1 MRSRS
6 ILGATA
12 LSLAT
17 SLVATVAEAQF
28 TYMPAGDLPSGSGQ
42 GLADDTVYA
51 PGMLFPMEEGP
62 AYANSQVYNPGGYL
76 GPPGGQCDA
85 FNYSYPWRDNYC
97 EIRQWTMP
105 LCPSGTGHQ
114 GQDIRAATCEKNVH
128 WIVAGADG
136 TITNVGSYSVYLTA
150 PDGTRYDYLHMG
162 NVQVSVGQD
171 VQRGDRLGMVSNEF
185 GGTATTIHLHFNIR
199 QFVEGLGNIYVP
211 PYPSLVASYQ
221 SLVDAPSQGMLED
234 VSCQGII
241 GWAVDFDDVEAPS
254 PVTLTF
260 ARNGAAET
268 ASVLAD
274 GYRGDLCENIGFC
287 DHGLDVPAPLSL
299 FDGDD
304 WDVSA
309 SAPIEGGEAPLP
321 GGPFILSCE
330 PPALEGLRRPDEV
343 DAWALTAFWD
353 APPVSD
359 AEVDGLDVG
368 DAMPSEP
375 ELWRDGDG
383 NLWIHD
389 APFDVVR
396 PITDA
401 AARAWRLDPSDAI
414 AKDISSERVGA
425 DWLPRPILLE
435 DGDDAY
441 LLDVAQPDVPS
452 REATDPTTTPPESG
466 ATPSEGCGC
475 RTTAP
480 GDSSAWHWLV
490 ALGLGLSWRRRRRTS
505 A

>member
-1 MRSRS
+1 MMRR
-6 ILGATA
+6 LGSTLGVAA
-12 LSLAT
+12 LSSLAAI
-17 SLVATVAEAQF
+17 LVAPSAAAQF
-28 TYMPAGDLPSGSGQ
+28 TYLPAGDLPSGSGQ

-51 PGMLFPMEEGP
+51 PGMRFPMEEGP

-97 EIRQWTMP
+97 EIRQWDMP

-128 WIVAGADG
+128 WIVAATDG

-199 QFVEGLGNIYVP
+199 QFVEGLGNVYVP

-234 VSCQGII
+234 VSCQGIV
-241 GWAVDFDDVEAPS
+241 GWAVDFDDVEAPA
-254 PVTLTF
+254 PVTLSF
-260 ARNGAAET
+260 ARNGVAET

-299 FDGDD
+299 FDGED
-304 WDVSA
+304 WEVSA
-309 SAPIEGGEAPLP
+309 AAPIEGGEAPLP
-321 GGPFILSCE
+321 GGPFVLSCE
-330 PPALEGLRRPDEV
+330 PPELEGIRRPVKADV
-343 DAWALTAFWD
+343 WALAAFWD
-353 APPVSD
+353 APPVTD
-359 AEVDGLDVG
+359 AAIAALDLG
-368 DAMPSEP
+368 ESMPNEP
-375 ELWRDGDG
+375 ELWRGEDGK
-383 NLWIHD
+383 LWIHD

-396 PITDA
+396 PITEE
-401 AARAWRLDPSDAI
+401 AARAWRLDPEA
-414 AKDISSERVGA
+414 ATTKDVTSERVGA
-425 DWLPRPILLE
+425 DWLPRPVLLE
-435 DGDDAY
+435 DGDEAY
-441 LLDVAQPDVPS
+441 LLDVDQPDVPS
-452 REATDPTTTPPESG
+452 RHANDPTTTPPESG
-466 ATPSEGCGC
+466 ATADEGCGC

-480 GDSSAWHWLV
+480 TGSTRGLWL
-490 ALGLGLSWRRRRRTS
+490 ALLGLGLLWRRRR
-505 A
+505 

>member
-1 MRSRS
+1 MTVRVSV
-6 ILGATA
+6 LGGAL

-17 SLVATVAEAQF
+17 SLVTTVAEAQF
-28 TYMPAGDLPSGSGQ
+28 TYLPPGDLPSGSGQ

-51 PGMLFPMEEGP
+51 PGMRFPMEEGP

-97 EIRQWTMP
+97 EIRQWNMP

-114 GQDIRAATCEKNVH
+114 GQDIRAAPCDKNVH
-128 WIVAGADG
+128 WIVAATDG

-171 VQRGDRLGMVSNEF
+171 VKRGDHLGMVSNEF

-199 QFVEGLGNIYVP
+199 QFVEGLGSIYVP

-234 VSCQGII
+234 VSCEGIV
-241 GWAVDFDDVEAPS
+241 GWAVDFDDIEAPS

-260 ARNGAAET
+260 SRNGAAET

-299 FDGDD
+299 FDGED

-309 SAPIEGGEAPLP
+309 GAPVEGGQAPLP
-321 GGPFILSCE
+321 GGPFILSCD
-330 PPALEGLRRPDEV
+330 PPALEGIRRPV
-343 DAWALTAFWD
+343 DVEPWALASFWD
-353 APPVSD
+353 APPVTD
-359 AEVDGLDVG
+359 AEIDALDIS
-368 DAMPSEP
+368 DAMPNEP
-375 ELWRDGDG
+375 ELWRDETG
-383 NLWIHD
+383 NLWIYD

-396 PITDA
+396 PITETS
-401 AARAWRLDPSDAI
+401 ARAWHLDPNDATP
-414 AKDISSERVGA
+414 KDVSSERIGA
-425 DWLPRPILLE
+425 DWLARPILLE
-435 DGDDAY
+435 DGNDTY
-441 LLDVAQPDVPS
+441 LLDVAQPNVPS
-452 REATDPTTTPPESG
+452 REANDPTTTPPESG
-466 ATPSEGCGC
+466 ATAEEGCGC

-480 GDSSAWHWLV
+480 AGSTHGLWLA
-490 ALGLGLSWRRRRRTS
+490 ALGLGLLWRRRSR